1 MSDISGETVVGR
13 KPLTIKQLQFVNW
26 VEQQWNSHR
35 RFPTFQAIRKRWGDE
50 IIDSMSEEIVIA
62 ALSNRGIKIPQTG
75 DYPEELTD
83 EQVAAVGLVLDYA
96 DKRSHN
102 TKLRSLGI
110 TPAKWNGWLK
120 NEVFKNYLHSL
131 SSRGLDD
138 ALHVAHTGLIHATER
153 GDTNAIKYYMEL
165 TGRFSGDSGESQNF
179 KVMLQ
184 RMVETIQ
191 RHVKDPD
198 TIRLIA
204 NDFKVIVEGGIPN
217 TVPVLDR
224 SDI

>member
-1 MSDISGETVVGR
+1 MSDISVQDAAPR
-13 KPLTIKQLQFVNW
+13 RPLSIKEFQFVNW
-26 VEQQWNSHR
+26 VEQKWNLER
-35 RFPTFQAIRKRWGDE
+35 KFPTIQMIRQRWDE
-50 IIDSMSEEIVIA
+50 EIVQSLSEEIVII
-62 ALSNRGIKIPQTG
+62 ALSNRGVKIPQIG
-75 DYPEELTD
+75 DQPQELTD
-83 EQVAAVGLVLDYA
+83 EQVAAVGLVLDYG

-110 TPAKWNGWLK
+110 TPTKWNGWLK
-120 NEVFKNYLHSL
+120 NETFKNYLHAL
-131 SSRGLDD
+131 SSRSLDD

-165 TGRFSGDSGESQNF
+165 TGRFSGDAGQEQNF

-184 RMVETIQ
+184 KMVETIQ

-198 TIRLIA
+198 VIRLIA
-204 NDFKVIVEGGIPN
+204 NDFKVIMDGGVPN

-224 SDI
+224 SSI